1 MSGWKTLHLPGVGRA
16 LQVRF
21 RQPVPGV
28 RRALQVRLAHPVAG
42 RALRSGRATL
52 KFALN
57 SAGVLAMVAGVSL
70 TVSQEWRT
78 AFAGMLAGDEAPA
91 VLLEAATASGSALAS
106 ADTVHASVD
115 PAASGPIP
123 VAAGAVQAA
132 AQPARLGTAGLPS
145 VSGVDEWAHT
155 STQTKVPSVAHLAA
169 RIPAQRVALEARYS
183 NSLDSAR
190 EQAVVADYIARKYRV
205 AAQAT
210 SQLVKAAYLTG
221 REVGIDPLLIL
232 GVIAIESSF
241 NPFAESGMG
250 AQGLMQV
257 MTKVH
262 QDKYEHVGGV
272 AAALNPYANIKIGA
286 LVLKDCIARAG
297 SIEGGLKYYVGAT
310 TATDGGYGAK
320 VLAERSRLRRVL
332 GLGDAPAAAPGTA
345 PEPLPGPSSTKT
357 QAEHTP
363 EADGVVDV
371 EAVPQVPRKA

>member
-52 KFALN
+52 KYALN
-57 SAGVLAMVAGVSL
+57 SAGLIAVVAGISL
-70 TVSQEWRT
+70 SVSQEWRT
-78 AFAGMLAGDEAPA
+78 ALAGMLAGDEAPA
-91 VLLEAATASGSALAS
+91 ILLQAATASAPA
-106 ADTVHASVD
+106 HASTADVAAAKLL
-115 PAASGPIP
+115 PAVKVPAGGAAASP
-123 VAAGAVQAA
+123 VATAA
-132 AQPARLGTAGLPS
+132 TAGLPT
-145 VSGVDEWAHT
+145 VSGVGEWANA
-155 STQTKVPSVAHLAA
+155 SQSKVPSVAHLAA
-169 RIPAQRVALEARYS
+169 RIPAQRVALDARYS
-183 NSLDSAR
+183 STLASAR
-190 EQAVVADYIARKYRV
+190 EQAAVAEYIARKYRV

-210 SQLVKAAYLTG
+210 AQLVKAAYLTG

-241 NPFAESGMG
+241 NPYAESGVG

-320 VLAERSRLRRVL
+320 VLAERARLRQVL
-332 GLGDAPAAAPGTA
+332 GVRGNAPAAKPDVI
-345 PEPLPGPSSTKT
+345 ESLPGPSSTKT

-363 EADGVVDV
+363 EPQDSLEL
-371 EAVPQVPRKA
+371 EAAQTPRKA

>member
-52 KFALN
+52 KYALN
-57 SAGVLAMVAGVSL
+57 SAGLIAVVAGISL
-70 TVSQEWRT
+70 SVSQEWRT
-78 AFAGMLAGDEAPA
+78 ALAGMLAGDEAPA
-91 VLLEAATASGSALAS
+91 ILLEAATASAP
-106 ADTVHASVD
+106 VHASTAD
-115 PAASGPIP
+115 
-123 VAAGAVQAA
+123 VAAAKLLPAVTVPAGGAA
-132 AQPARLGTAGLPS
+132 APAVAAVGLPS
-145 VSGVDEWAHT
+145 VSGVGEWANAGQ
-155 STQTKVPSVAHLAA
+155 SKVPSVAHLAA
-169 RIPAQRVALEARYS
+169 RIPAQRVALDARYS
-183 NSLDSAR
+183 STLANAR
-190 EQAVVADYIARKYRV
+190 EQAAVAEYIARKYRV

-210 SQLVKAAYLTG
+210 AQLVKAAYLTG

-241 NPFAESGMG
+241 NPYAESGVG

-320 VLAERSRLRRVL
+320 VLAERAKLRQVL
-332 GLGDAPAAAPGTA
+332 GIRGNAPAVTPGSAPDATT
-345 PEPLPGPSSTKT
+345 ESLPGPSSTKT

-363 EADGVVDV
+363 EPENFEL
-371 EAVPQVPRKA
+371 EAAQTPRKA

>member
-28 RRALQVRLAHPVAG
+28 SRALQVRLAHPVAG
-42 RALRSGRATL
+42 RALLRGGRTTL
-52 KFALN
+52 KYALN
-57 SAGVLAMVAGVSL
+57 SLGVVSVVAAVSL
-70 TVSQEWRT
+70 SVSQEWRT
-78 AFAGMLAGDEAPA
+78 ALASALAGDEAPA
-91 VLLEAATASGSALAS
+91 VLLEAAMPAKAAHVAGADVPATS
-106 ADTVHASVD
+106 AD
-115 PAASGPIP
+115 
-123 VAAGAVQAA
+123 VAA
-132 AQPARLGTAGLPS
+132 ARLPHAQSGLPT
-145 VSGVDEWAHT
+145 VSGVDEWSAT
-155 STQTKVPSVAHLAA
+155 NAAKVPSVAHLAA
-169 RIPAQRVALEARYS
+169 QIPVQRVALDAR
-183 NSLDSAR
+183 NSSTLGTAR

-210 SQLVKAAYLTG
+210 AQLVKAAYMTG

-241 NPFAESGMG
+241 NPYAESGVG

-262 QDKYEHVGGV
+262 QDKYAAVGGV

-297 SIEGGLKYYVGAT
+297 SLEGGLKYYVGAT

-320 VLAERSRLRRVL
+320 VLAERARLRQML
-332 GLGDAPAAAPGTA
+332 GVPATADTAAAKPADAIGKA
-345 PEPLPGPSSTKT
+345 
-357 QAEHTP
+357 QAEHQQGGAGDKL
-363 EADGVVDV
+363 EAANNASQSV
-371 EAVPQVPRKA
+371 

>member
-52 KFALN
+52 KYALN
-57 SAGVLAMVAGVSL
+57 SAGLIAVVAGISL
-70 TVSQEWRT
+70 SVSQEWRT
-78 AFAGMLAGDEAPA
+78 ALAGMLAGNEAPA
-91 VLLEAATASGSALAS
+91 ILLEAATASAP
-106 ADTVHASVD
+106 VHASTAD
-115 PAASGPIP
+115 
-123 VAAGAVQAA
+123 VAAAKLLPAVKVPAGGAAVPAVAA
-132 AQPARLGTAGLPS
+132 VGLPS
-145 VSGVDEWAHT
+145 VSGVGEWANAGQ
-155 STQTKVPSVAHLAA
+155 SKVPSVAHLAA
-169 RIPAQRVALEARYS
+169 RIPAQRVALDARYS
-183 NSLDSAR
+183 STLANAR
-190 EQAVVADYIARKYRV
+190 EQAAVAEYIARKYRV

-210 SQLVKAAYLTG
+210 AQLVKAAYLTG

-241 NPFAESGMG
+241 NPYAESGVG

-320 VLAERSRLRRVL
+320 VLAERAKLRQVL
-332 GLGDAPAAAPGTA
+332 GIRGNAPAATPGATPDATESLPGT
-345 PEPLPGPSSTKT
+345 SSTKT

-363 EADGVVDV
+363 EPENFEL
-371 EAVPQVPRKA
+371 EAAQTPRKA

>member
-28 RRALQVRLAHPVAG
+28 RRSLQVRFAHPIAS
-42 RALRSGRATL
+42 RALRGGRTTL

-57 SAGVLAMVAGVSL
+57 GAGLLAVVAGISL

-78 AFAGMLAGDEAPA
+78 ALAGVLAGDEAPA
-91 VLLEAATASGSALAS
+91 VLLEAATASAP
-106 ADTVHASVD
+106 VHASSADVAASKLAVAT
-115 PAASGPIP
+115 PAAKVVG
-123 VAAGAVQAA
+123 
-132 AQPARLGTAGLPS
+132 GTGLPS
-145 VSGVDEWAHT
+145 VSGVDEWAHA
-155 STQTKVPSVAHLAA
+155 SPSKIPSVAHLAA
-169 RIPAQRVALEARYS
+169 QIPAQRVALDARYS
-183 NSLDSAR
+183 SALGNAR
-190 EQAVVADYIARKYRV
+190 EQAAVAEYIARKYRV

-210 SQLVKAAYLTG
+210 AQLVKAAYLTG

-241 NPFAESGMG
+241 NPYAESGVG

-320 VLAERSRLRRVL
+320 VLAERARLRQVL
-332 GLGDAPAAAPGTA
+332 GLRDAAPARMQEAQTVVP
-345 PEPLPGPSSTKT
+345 STKT
-357 QAEHTP
+357 QAEARP
-363 EADGVVDV
+363 EAPEVGV
-371 EAVPQVPRKA
+371 EAAPEARKA